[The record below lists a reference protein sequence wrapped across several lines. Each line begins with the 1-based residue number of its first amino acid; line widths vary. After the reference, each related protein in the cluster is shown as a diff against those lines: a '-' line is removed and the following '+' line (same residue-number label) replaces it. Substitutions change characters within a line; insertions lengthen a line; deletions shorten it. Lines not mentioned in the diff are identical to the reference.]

1 MRIVLVAVHVEL
13 VALHIA
19 QVAVHVELIVMHIE
33 LLCYANIELFLYFVG
48 CVSGP
53 KSIRR

>member
-13 VALHIA
+13 VALHIEP
-19 QVAVHVELIVMHIE
+19 VAVHVELIVMYIE
-33 LLCYANIELFLYFVG
+33 LLSHANIELFRYFVS

-53 KSIRR
+53 KSVRR